1 MVLPKQDFAV
11 LLWFLMLHLYQ
22 QMEDIKEKT
31 ADLADHVE
39 ELADTFYR
47 LALVNVAQRTSN
59 IVSNTVFMILA
70 GVLGFFILLF
80 MGLALAWWLGN
91 LVGNRA
97 GGFLLA
103 AAFFLMLGLIIGLL
117 KKKTIL
123 PFLRNLI
130 VRQLYD

>member
-1 MVLPKQDFAV
+1 
-11 LLWFLMLHLYQ
+11 MLHLYL

-39 ELADTFYR
+39 DLADTFYR
-47 LALVNVAQRTSN
+47 LAVVNVTQRTSN
-59 IVSNTVFMILA
+59 IASNTVFLILA

-80 MGLALAWWLGN
+80 LGLALAWWLGN
-91 LVGNRA
+91 VINNRA

-103 AAFFLMLGLIIGLL
+103 AAFFLIIVFIIGLL

-123 PFLRNLI
+123 PFFRNLI